1 MRISAFSFVTSIQDS
16 GEQRPVRATDQPAND
31 TQETTGTPGR
41 ARKGVT
47 MEFPYKGSIVYC
59 KNAAGQWEKVKLQE
73 VQIEDENQVQVQYTI
88 EPITPMTLQL
98 TMKITPEMKARL
110 CGYKNL
116 ACYERARR
124 RAKRAKEKHR
134 RRRLKEGK

>member
-1 MRISAFSFVTSIQDS
+1 
-16 GEQRPVRATDQPAND
+16 
-31 TQETTGTPGR
+31 
-41 ARKGVT
+41 

-59 KNAAGQWEKVKLQE
+59 KNAAGQWEEVNLQE

-98 TMKITPEMKARL
+98 TIGITPEMKARL

-116 ACYERARR
+116 ACYARARR
-124 RAKRAKEKHR
+124 RAKRAKEKYR
-134 RRRLKEGK
+134 RKRLKEGK

>member
-1 MRISAFSFVTSIQDS
+1 
-16 GEQRPVRATDQPAND
+16 
-31 TQETTGTPGR
+31 
-41 ARKGVT
+41 

-59 KNAAGQWEKVKLQE
+59 KNAAGQWEEVKLQE

-98 TMKITPEMKARL
+98 TMKITPEMQARL

-124 RAKRAKEKHR
+124 RAKRAKEKYR